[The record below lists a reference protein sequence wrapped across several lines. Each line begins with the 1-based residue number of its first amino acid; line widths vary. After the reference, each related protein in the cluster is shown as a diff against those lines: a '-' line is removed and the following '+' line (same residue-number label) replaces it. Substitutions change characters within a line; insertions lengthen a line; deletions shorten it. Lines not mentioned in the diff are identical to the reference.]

1 MPFGGN
7 RTNSRADAGHLAGA
21 GHVWTSLQKR
31 CHPPML
37 GADAFLFEMLR
48 LDGAFAPG
56 DGQMTSTTYTRI
68 ALMKNAIHSTRLLGA
83 LW

>member
-7 RTNSRADAGHLAGA
+7 KTNSPSVRGDAGHLAGR
-21 GHVWTSLQKR
+21 GHVYTSPQKR

-37 GADAFLFEMLR
+37 GADAFLFEWID

-56 DGQMTSTTYTRI
+56 DGQMISTTDTD
-68 ALMKNAIHSTRLLGA
+68 IHELR
-83 LW
+83 